1 VMGEQRNANRQQ
13 ANHYE
18 ANVPELIY
26 HGASPCSFTGQHS
39 VLCCGSAAGAIRAI
53 SVLTAQIASY
63 IPEIVLSEPNCFRRG
78 PGDRQP
84 GSRSKTQNGA
94 K

>member
-1 VMGEQRNANRQQ
+1 MGEQRNANRQQ

-39 VLCCGSAAGAIRAI
+39 VVYCSSEAGAIPTI

-63 IPEIVLSEPNCFRRG
+63 TPEIVPSEPNFSRRSQ
-78 PGDRQP
+78 GDHQP
-84 GSRSKTQNGA
+84 GSR
-94 K
+94 